1 MRINKTSYKSTTID
15 DYNTI
20 IDVRTPLEFDEDH
33 IPRSVNYPVLT
44 NKQRHE
50 IGLKYRENSFL
61 AKKEGASIISANISK
76 IINKIKFDKKN
87 KTLIYCWRGGLRSL
101 SLYLVLKQIGYDVTL
116 LEGGYK
122 TYRGYVVDFFE
133 IKTIDLTIWY
143 GITILCFLS
152 GVYWGLSI
160 NILIKNNSKLN
171 YLLPAL
177 SIIPFMFAIIA
188 VIVSNYLNIIFLV
201 VGFLICQI
209 LDEILFQA

>member
-20 IDVRTPLEFDEDH
+20 IDVRTPLEFVEDH

-61 AKKEGASIISANISK
+61 AKIEGASIISANISK

-133 IKTIDLTIWY
+133 NNTDKFKFNQIMGVTGVGKTLFIKE
-143 GITILCFLS
+143 LS
-152 GVYWGLSI
+152 KKTMS
-160 NILIKNNSKLN
+160 
-171 YLLPAL
+171 
-177 SIIPFMFAIIA
+177 
-188 VIVSNYLNIIFLV
+188 
-201 VGFLICQI
+201 
-209 LDEILFQA
+209 EILLDTSCILKVQVIK

>member
-1 MRINKTSYKSTTID
+1 MKNMRINKTSYKSTTID

-50 IGLKYRENSFL
+50 IGLKYKENSFL

-122 TYRGYVVDFFE
+122 TYRGYVC
-133 IKTIDLTIWY
+133 L
-143 GITILCFLS
+143 
-152 GVYWGLSI
+152 
-160 NILIKNNSKLN
+160 
-171 YLLPAL
+171 
-177 SIIPFMFAIIA
+177 
-188 VIVSNYLNIIFLV
+188 
-201 VGFLICQI
+201 
-209 LDEILFQA
+209 

>member
-20 IDVRTPLEFDEDH
+20 IDVRTPLEFGEDH

-50 IGLKYRENSFL
+50 IGLKYKENSFF

-133 IKTIDLTIWY
+133 
-143 GITILCFLS
+143 
-152 GVYWGLSI
+152 
-160 NILIKNNSKLN
+160 NILTSLNFGLVNGWDITFAGFVMPIGINETISNSFWM
-171 YLLPAL
+171 YLFNFEFL
-177 SIIPFMFAIIA
+177 MFYERF
-188 VIVSNYLNIIFLV
+188 NPPY
-201 VGFLICQI
+201 
-209 LDEILFQA
+209 